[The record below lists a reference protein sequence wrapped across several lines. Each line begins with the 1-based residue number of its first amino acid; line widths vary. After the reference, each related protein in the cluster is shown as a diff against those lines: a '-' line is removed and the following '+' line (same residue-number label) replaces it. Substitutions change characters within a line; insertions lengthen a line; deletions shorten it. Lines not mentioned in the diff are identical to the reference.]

1 MTARAEMAYA
11 FAYRAQAGDAIFCM
25 GAAGVGDTSVQ
36 CVELG
41 LAAGPG
47 GDGGRRGGQQCS
59 REKGRKSLFHHACL
73 LFFRC
78 RPVWRGKVRCR
89 ASMGASP
96 GARFAWHI
104 GARPDFGPFR
114 APPARDVYSF

>member
-1 MTARAEMAYA
+1 MTARAEVAYA
-11 FAYRAQAGDAIFCM
+11 FAYRAQAGDAIFGM
-25 GAAGVGDTSVQ
+25 GAASVGDTGVK

-47 GDGGRRGGQQCS
+47 RDGGRGGGQQRG

-78 RPVWRGKVRCR
+78 RPVWRGKVRYR

-96 GARFAWHI
+96 GARFAWYI

-114 APPARDVYSF
+114 APPARDADSF